1 MLTKLFRYLIGILIA
16 LLLVFGILFYL
27 YDKPLPSGES
37 GPEADALAQ
46 RMLDALNAKSYEN
59 ATYVEWSFRG
69 GRHKYK
75 WNKQKQMVNISWGD
89 YTVDLDLITPS
100 SSIVFSNGN
109 QVPQEKASGLVADA
123 QSYFNNDSFWL
134 VAPYKV
140 FDPGTKRFLVHLEDG
155 SEGLLVTYTKG
166 GDTPGDSYLWILE
179 RSGIPRSFK
188 LWVKIIPIDGLE
200 VSWEGWKETDSG
212 ALLPSLH
219 TFGPIDLSMGDV
231 KAYSH

>member
-1 MLTKLFRYLIGILIA
+1 MLTKLFKYIIGMFIA
-16 LLLVFGILFYL
+16 LLIVFGILFYL
-27 YDKPLPSGES
+27 YDKPLPTGES

-69 GRHKYK
+69 GRHMYK

-100 SSIVFSNGN
+100 SSIVLSNGN
-109 QVPQEKASGLVADA
+109 QVPQEKASELIADA
-123 QSYFNNDSFWL
+123 QSNFN
-134 VAPYKV
+134 
-140 FDPGTKRFLVHLEDG
+140 
-155 SEGLLVTYTKG
+155 TKG
-166 GDTPGDSYLWILE
+166 GDTPGDSYLWILD

-200 VSWEGWKETDSG
+200 VSWENWKKTNSG

-219 TFGPIDLSMGDV
+219 SFGPIDFSMGDV
-231 KAYSH
+231 KAYSP

>member
-1 MLTKLFRYLIGILIA
+1 MLTKLFRYFIGILIA
-16 LLLVFGILFYL
+16 LLIIFGILFYL
-27 YDKPLPSGES
+27 YDKPLPTGES

-46 RMLDALNAKSYEN
+46 RMLDALNANSYEN

-69 GRHKYK
+69 GRHLYK

-100 SSIVFSNGN
+100 SSIVLSNGN
-109 QVPQEKASGLVADA
+109 QVPQEKASELIADA
-123 QSYFNNDSFWL
+123 QSNFNNDSFWL

-140 FDPGTKRFLVHLEDG
+140 FDPGTKRFLVDLEDG

-166 GDTPGDSYLWILE
+166 GDTPGDSYLWILD

-200 VSWEGWKETDSG
+200 VSWENWKKTDSG

-219 TFGPIDLSMGDV
+219 SFGPIDFSMGDV
-231 KAYSH
+231 KAYSP